1 MKFLENKEIKIK
13 YTDGEEVANQLS
25 KHLEEK
31 GVLVKVGFQSW
42 KLNYP
47 GFVTTTP
54 GDPL

>member
-1 MKFLENKEIKIK
+1 MKYLEKKEVKIK
-13 YTDGEEVANQLS
+13 YSDAEDAANQLS
-25 KHLEEK
+25 THLEEK

-47 GFVTTTP
+47 EFVTTTP